1 LLFHQIAGEAT
12 EHDNLLPRSSMT
24 MNKEIQSSK
33 ASSDSAIM
41 SQKRDQEAAID
52 RDRLFEAVRQ
62 SGEAIVITD
71 PQGIIEYANPTFE
84 RISGYSLQEAIG
96 AKTDILKSGMHDEAF
111 YGDLWQTISAG
122 KVWKGRFVNKKKDG
136 TLYTEEATISPVF
149 DASGGIVNYI
159 AVKLD
164 ISEKLKEAEEK
175 EKLQKQYRQAQKMEA
190 IGRLSGGVAHDFNNM
205 LGVIIGHAEIALDKL
220 QAGESTAEDLRGIL
234 SAAEKSA
241 GIVRQLL
248 AFARQQPIEPKVVD
262 LNTVIAGMLKL
273 LRSLV
278 GEDIDLCWLP
288 DTNIG
293 PVKIDPSQLDQLL
306 TNLCVNA
313 RDAIAGVGK
322 ITIETATIHLTE
334 EHCLQH
340 SFLTQGEFVV
350 LTVSDNGCGI
360 AGEFLQEIFEPF
372 FTTKGPGQGTGMGLA
387 TVYGIVKQN
396 GGSITVYSEQ
406 GQGTTFKIYLPRHH
420 AALSSSPVRKKVERS
435 RRGETVLLVE
445 DDGELLLVAR
455 RMLEQ
460 LGYQVLPAN
469 SPSEALAIAEKEENM
484 IDLLLTDVIMPEMN
498 GKDLARQL
506 QTLSVDTKCLYMS
519 GYTADVIARH
529 GVLDAGIS
537 FIEKPFSKRE
547 LAKKIRGVL
556 DAA

>member
-1 LLFHQIAGEAT
+1 
-12 EHDNLLPRSSMT
+12 MT

-33 ASSDSAIM
+33 ASSDTAIV
-41 SQKRDQEAAID
+41 SQKRDQETAID

-96 AKTDILKSGMHDEAF
+96 AKTGILKSGMHDEAF

-149 DASGGIVNYI
+149 DTSGGIVNYI

-175 EKLQKQYRQAQKMEA
+175 EKLQKQYRQKKKMEA

-273 LRSLV
+273 LRRLV

-340 SFLTQGEFVV
+340 SFLAQGEFVV

-506 QTLSVDTKCLYMS
+506 HTLSVDTKCLYMS